1 MAYDIRT
8 LSYIK
13 QRWLLH
19 SSNIPHRFLGMEPQD
34 IVAKLGKFPKR
45 IDTWLESV
53 LDGRVIMRV
62 GGLGETGVG
71 LLFDGSAGLGKTTH
85 SVVCLTELIRR
96 LPDDDAQIRKLFGYA
111 SDSYGVISRPIYY
124 MTVPDFMNRKKAMI
138 DAEPAERREMQLQM
152 EGFHGRSA
160 MDHLNVRVL
169 VLDDLG
175 KELKSEYNAAGFD
188 ELLRARYDKGLPT
201 IVTTNMSLS
210 SWKDKYGEA
219 MESFAHEAF
228 QRIII
233 GEVDL
238 RRGN

>member
-1 MAYDIRT
+1 MTYDIST
-8 LSYIK
+8 LGYMQ

-19 SSNIPHRFLGMEPQD
+19 SSNIPHRFIGMEPAD
-34 IVAKLGKFPKR
+34 VIKKLGRFPKR
-45 IDTWLESV
+45 IDSWINDTLE
-53 LDGRVIMRV
+53 GRVIMRV

-71 LLFDGSAGLGKTTH
+71 LLFDGEAGLGKTTH
-85 SVVCLTELIRR
+85 SVLCITELIRR
-96 LPDDDAQIRKLFGYA
+96 LPNDDNAIRKLFKYSA
-111 SDSYGVISRPIYY
+111 DDYGVMSRPIYY

-152 EGFHGRSA
+152 EGFHGRSV

-175 KELKSEYNAAGFD
+175 KELKSDYNAAGFD

-201 IVTTNMSLS
+201 IVTTNLDLS
-210 SWKDKYGEA
+210 RWGQKYGDA

-228 QRIII
+228 QRIVI
-233 GEVDL
+233 GENDL
-238 RRGN
+238 RRNN